1 MAGDQGTGL
10 SREAVVFVPVRL
22 RPGDDLR
29 KALEA
34 AVTPGESAFV
44 VAGIGS
50 LTAANLRFADRTEPQ
65 AVPGPLEIVSLSGTL
80 TPDGAH
86 LHMTVSDD
94 DGRVTGGHV
103 GRGNIIRTTAEILLA
118 PLPDWSLG
126 RAPDPGTGYDEL
138 VVRRRDGGN

>member
-1 MAGDQGTGL
+1 MA
-10 SREAVVFVPVRL
+10 FVPVRL

-34 AVTPGESAFV
+34 AAAPGESAFV

-50 LTAANLRFADRTEPQ
+50 LTEGRLRFADRRDAQ
-65 AVPGPLEIVSLSGTL
+65 SVPGPLEIISLSGTL

-94 DGRVTGGHV
+94 DGRVAGGHV
-103 GRGNIIRTTAEILLA
+103 GHGNIVRTTAEVLLA
-118 PLPDWSLG
+118 PLPDWSLT
-126 RAPDPGTGYDEL
+126 REPDADTGYDEL
-138 VVRRRDGGN
+138 VVRRRVDRR